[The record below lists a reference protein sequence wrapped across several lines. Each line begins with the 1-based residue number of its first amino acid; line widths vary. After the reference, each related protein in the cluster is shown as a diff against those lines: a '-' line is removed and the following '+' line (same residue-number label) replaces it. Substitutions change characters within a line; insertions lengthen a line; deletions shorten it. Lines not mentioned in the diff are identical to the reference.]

1 MPTEVV
7 KTVGT
12 AGDYTTWALW
22 EADTDNDLVTA
33 DQVQVG
39 NQVNE
44 SLTTPSITMVG
55 ATTDA
60 TRYRE
65 MRGQGFD
72 GLGGGAVLNMTTG
85 ILTISEANFRCTT
98 LNIAHSGSGT
108 MAISITTSAG
118 ILVDRCIIYDAN
130 ATTGRTYQILIDSS
144 ASATIRRCVIIGWN
158 RGVLINTGTTG
169 VIQNCT
175 AIGRAPTV
183 AVGTPSIGVTN
194 SGTGTLENCVVMGFH
209 DARDISAG
217 WTTIQYNASGDGT
230 STGTGALVGQTG
242 TMMRFRNLAQY
253 DYSCRSSSTLA
264 GSGVDLSAQFTTDI
278 TGRTITSWPIGA
290 HQPVLAPTFGGRSEE
305 HT

>member
-183 AVGTPSIGVTN
+183 AVGTPWRPRHLGGLDRDPIQRIGRRNEHRNGRT
-194 SGTGTLENCVVMGFH
+194 CRADRDH
-209 DARDISAG
+209 DALPQPRAVRLLVSVQLDFGRI
-217 WTTIQYNASGDGT
+217 WCRFV
-230 STGTGALVGQTG
+230 STVHD
-242 TMMRFRNLAQY
+242 RY
-253 DYSCRSSSTLA
+253 HRSNDHVMAYWCSSTRA
-264 GSGVDLSAQFTTDI
+264 CTNFRWKI
-278 TGRTITSWPIGA
+278 GRA
-290 HQPVLAPTFGGRSEE
+290 H
-305 HT
+305 